1 VVICS
6 KCGFRNEDGVEFCAN
21 PKGCGAFLAYVGT
34 KTEALSGGVT
44 VAITPAMIA
53 VKPGEEASCEVH
65 VRNKS
70 NVVDQYEIQ
79 VVGEPSRWAIV
90 EPTTLS
96 LFPDAEGVAKVRF
109 RPARSPGVASGSKP
123 FSIAVQSKASP
134 NIAAYRDGSI
144 EVALYQEATLSIV
157 PRTSRGGESVSHR
170 VTVENH
176 GNAPLRATL
185 EASDV
190 DELLNFQF
198 EPLALA
204 VAAGQ
209 SAFAQLTVTPRS
221 RFYDGPPQPHPFKVE
236 LRADGLAPL
245 AADATM
251 LQEPVPRPVQRKFPL
266 VPVLLGVLLI
276 GLLTGA
282 VIERDPLMQ
291 LVAGKSASNQAAPNT
306 GGGSK
311 PTTSNSAAPTPT
323 PTPTPSPTPTPV
335 LATIPNVSC
344 MTAAVAQQAI
354 EGAGFK
360 FAGSFVANPSYAN
373 GVVFKT
379 QPVAGQAPVGTEVT
393 AFVSTGPPQGVVP
406 LGCVKIIRILP
417 TGLQPRLLVPS
428 VSPSH

>member
-44 VAITPAMIA
+44 VSIAPAMIA
-53 VKPGEEASCEVH
+53 VKPGEEASCEVRVH
-65 VRNKS
+65 NKS
-70 NVVDQYEIQ
+70 NVVDQYDIQ
-79 VVGEPSRWAIV
+79 VVGEPSRWTIV

-96 LFPDAEGVAKVRF
+96 LFPDAEGVARIRF
-109 RPARSPGVASGSKP
+109 RPARSPGVASGSKQ

-134 NIAAYRDGSI
+134 NIAAFQDGSI
-144 EVALYQEATLSIV
+144 DVALYQEASLSIV

-176 GNAPLRATL
+176 GNASLRATL

-198 EPLALA
+198 EPLALE

-209 SAFAQLTVTPRS
+209 SAYAQLTVTPRA
-221 RFYDGPPQPHPFKVE
+221 RFFDGPPQPHPFKVE
-236 LRADGLAPL
+236 LHADGLAAL

-251 LQEPVPRPVQRKFPL
+251 LQEPVPRPIQRKFPL
-266 VPVLLGVLLI
+266 VPVLLAVLLI
-276 GLLTGA
+276 GVLTGA

-306 GGGSK
+306 GGSSK
-311 PTTSNSAAPTPT
+311 PASSPT

-354 EGAGFK
+354 QAAGFK

-373 GVVFKT
+373 GVVFRT
-379 QPVAGQAPVGTEVT
+379 EPVAGQAPLGTEVT
-393 AFVSTGPPQGVVP
+393 AFVSTGPPQGVIP
-406 LGCVKIIRILP
+406 LGCVRIIRIPPSL
-417 TGLQPRLLVPS
+417 PRLNILPS
-428 VSPSH
+428 ATPSH

>member
-6 KCGFRNEDGVEFCAN
+6 KCGFRNDDGVEFCAN

-90 EPTTLS
+90 EPTTVS

-109 RPARSPGVASGSKP
+109 RPARSSGVASGSKP

-134 NIAAYRDGSI
+134 NIAAYQDGSI
-144 EVALYQEATLSIV
+144 DVALYQEASLSIV

-198 EPLALA
+198 EPLAIA

-221 RFYDGPPQPHPFKVE
+221 RFYDAPPQPHPFKVE
-236 LRADGLAPL
+236 LRADGLAPV

-251 LQEPVPRPVQRKFPL
+251 LQEPVPRPIQRKFPL

-276 GLLTGA
+276 GVLTGA

-291 LVAGKSASNQAAPNT
+291 LVAGKGASNQVAPNT
-306 GGGSK
+306 GASSK
-311 PTTSNSAAPTPT
+311 PAASSSATPTPT
-323 PTPTPSPTPTPV
+323 PTPTPA

-379 QPVAGQAPVGTEVT
+379 EPVAGQAPLGTEVT

-417 TGLQPRLLVPS
+417 SLQPGLLLPT
-428 VSPSH
+428 PTPTH

>member
-1 VVICS
+1 MVICS

-44 VAITPAMIA
+44 VAIAPAMIA
-53 VKPGEEASCEVH
+53 VKPGEEASCEVR

-79 VVGEPSRWAIV
+79 VVGEPSRWTIV

-96 LFPDAEGVAKVRF
+96 LFPDAEGVARVRF
-109 RPARSPGVASGSKP
+109 RPARSSGVASGSKQ

-134 NIAAYRDGSI
+134 NIAAFQDGSI
-144 EVALYQEATLSIV
+144 DVALYQEASLSIV

-170 VTVENH
+170 VTIENH

-209 SAFAQLTVTPRS
+209 SAYAQLTVTPRS

-236 LRADGLAPL
+236 LHADALAPV

-251 LQEPVPRPVQRKFPL
+251 LQEPVPRPIQRKFPL

-276 GLLTGA
+276 GVLMGA
-282 VIERDPLMQ
+282 VIERDPLMR
-291 LVAGKSASNQAAPNT
+291 LVAGKSASNQTAANT
-306 GGGSK
+306 GGSSK
-311 PTTSNSAAPTPT
+311 PASSPT

-379 QPVAGQAPVGTEVT
+379 QPVAGQAPLGTEVT
-393 AFVSTGPPQGVVP
+393 AFVSTGPPQGVIP
-406 LGCVKIIRILP
+406 LGCVRIIRILP
-417 TGLQPRLLVPS
+417 SGILPRLILPS
-428 VSPSH
+428 ATPTPSP